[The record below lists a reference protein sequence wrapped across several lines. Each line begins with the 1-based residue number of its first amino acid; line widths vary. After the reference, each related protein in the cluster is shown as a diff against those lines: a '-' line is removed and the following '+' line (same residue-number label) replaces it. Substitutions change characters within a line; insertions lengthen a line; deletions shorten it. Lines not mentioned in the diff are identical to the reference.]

1 MILHFIFVV
10 KEEDREKRQFEY
22 EYVQKMSQFYKVW
35 IKEKFGKDYE
45 IQCDE
50 MITKPRSFFQ
60 RLDTHTLL
68 RDHEQRGKDIY
79 HFYLTHFRPF
89 WTDCAGCEGYHAENF
104 GMICWQPFKESNDI
118 LFLAEKNCTTVSH
131 ELLHELLRISNHKKF
146 IQEVHDIWTK
156 HLFEQ
161 LEFEQYGEDFQK
173 TDSKPMFLTMDTSE
187 LNLKNNLSN

>member
-10 KEEDREKRQFEY
+10 KEEDREKRQFEF
-22 EYVQKMSQFYKVW
+22 EYIKKMSQFYKVW
-35 IKEKFGKDYE
+35 IKEKFGRDYE

-50 MITKPRSFFQ
+50 LITKPRSVFQ
-60 RLDTHTLL
+60 RLDTHTLV
-68 RDHEQRGKDIY
+68 RDHEQRGNDIY

-89 WTDCAGCEGYHAENF
+89 WTDCTCEGYHAENF
-104 GMICWQPFKESNDI
+104 GMVLWQPLKESNNT

-131 ELLHELLRISNHKKF
+131 ELLHEFLRILGHKKF
-146 IQEVHDIWTK
+146 IEEVHDIWTK

-173 TDSKPMFLTMDTSE
+173 TDGKPMFLTMDTSQ
-187 LNLKNNLSN
+187 LNL